1 MPSHPSRRRAT
12 RRPIQK
18 KTLATSGGHSRKLVS
33 TQVPRNHRSN
43 FMTDMTPQPDTLTHS
58 FQPLSKSD
66 VARALGVCVRTVES
80 WVNAGE
86 IPPPA
91 KIGARVYWHPRTFYA
106 WLDKRLQVPA
116 PIEPSVSTH
125 PDTAKAPHRTATP
138 AREARVRSTPRSSA
152 AARAQE
158 RSTRFLA
165 ALNAD

>member
-1 MPSHPSRRRAT
+1 
-12 RRPIQK
+12 
-18 KTLATSGGHSRKLVS
+18 
-33 TQVPRNHRSN
+33 
-43 FMTDMTPQPDTLTHS
+43 MTDMTPQPETIAHT

-106 WLDKRLQVPA
+106 WLDKRLQVSA
-116 PIEPSVSTH
+116 PIEVTDATH

-138 AREARVRSTPRSSA
+138 VRQARARSAPKSSA

-158 RSTRFLA
+158 RSTRLLA
-165 ALNAD
+165 ELNAD